1 MRGLPGASIARIRQV
16 GFVCPSCREHRRYA
30 TAVTRNPPK
39 PPASGF
45 AALPS
50 RRVISV
56 SGPDAAKYLQGV
68 ITSSIAT
75 PEARPRTAGFYTAF
89 LSAQGR
95 VLHDVFVFPDTIIA
109 GKDAGP
115 DGLKENFL
123 IEVDANEAERL
134 EKHIRRYKLRAKFDV
149 RLLPPSEVSVWH
161 LWDDFAPGS
170 LESDLARVVGSS
182 ILLRDP
188 RAPGLG
194 LRLLQAGDKLPS
206 AELEQRSEDAYRI
219 RRYLRGVPEGQD
231 EIVREHAL
239 PLESNMDI
247 MNGIDFH
254 KGCYV
259 GQELTIRTK
268 HRGVVRKRILP
279 CVIYD
284 KKRAA
289 PASLQYQS
297 GEEEQDHGPESLTAD
312 MIPRDTSIGRFGK
325 KGRSA
330 GKWLKGVGNIG
341 LALCRL
347 EIMTDIALPGETASA
362 AFSREDEFLLDW
374 AGDGETSGNASSAKV
389 KAFVPDWLRE
399 GLAHGAQTA
408 S

>member
-1 MRGLPGASIARIRQV
+1 M
-16 GFVCPSCREHRRYA
+16 
-30 TAVTRNPPK
+30 
-39 PPASGF
+39 
-45 AALPS
+45 
-50 RRVISV
+50 
-56 SGPDAAKYLQGV
+56 
-68 ITSSIAT
+68 
-75 PEARPRTAGFYTAF
+75 
-89 LSAQGR
+89 
-95 VLHDVFVFPDTIIA
+95 
-109 GKDAGP
+109 
-115 DGLKENFL
+115 KENFL

-134 EKHIRRYKLRAKFDV
+134 EKHIKRYKLRAKFDV
-149 RLLPPSEVSVWH
+149 RLLSPSEVSVWH

-170 LESDLARVVGSS
+170 LESDLARATSSS
-182 ILLRDP
+182 ILLRDS
-188 RAPGLG
+188 RAPGMG
-194 LRLLQAGDKLPS
+194 LRFLQAGDKLPS
-206 AELEQRSEDAYRI
+206 TDLDQSSEDAYRI

-247 MNGIDFH
+247 MNGVDFH

-289 PASLQYQS
+289 PSYLQYQTS
-297 GEEEQDHGPESLTAD
+297 EEEQDYGPENHTAD

-325 KGRSA
+325 RGRSA
-330 GKWLKGVGNIG
+330 GKWLKGIGNIG

-362 AFSREDEFLLDW
+362 AFNPEDEFLLDW
-374 AGDGETSGNASSAKV
+374 VGDGEAGGNGSSVKV

-399 GLAHGAQTA
+399 GLVHGAQTA